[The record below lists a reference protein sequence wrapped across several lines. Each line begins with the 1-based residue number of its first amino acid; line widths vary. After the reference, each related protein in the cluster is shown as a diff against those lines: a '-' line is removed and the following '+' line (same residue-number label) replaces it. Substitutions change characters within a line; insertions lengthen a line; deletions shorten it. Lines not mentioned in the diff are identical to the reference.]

1 MPNRTAMT
9 VHPTALVEEGASL
22 ADGVEVG
29 PFCVVRRGAVL
40 GANVRLGPHVVIEGG
55 TEVGE
60 RTVVG
65 THAVIGGE
73 AQIRNHDARAMRLR
87 IGADTVIREG
97 VTISTGSRG
106 GRGITTIGD
115 RCYLM
120 AGSHV
125 AHDCVVGNDVMLA
138 NGVQLA
144 GHAQVGEGVIMGG
157 LSAVHQFG
165 RIGRYAF
172 VSGLSGAIAD
182 VIPYGAI
189 VGLHGR
195 LHGLNLVGLRR
206 RKVARANIHALRA
219 AYRTIFQTDAGTI
232 HENARRAGKEWPDMP
247 EVQEI
252 VAFILAD
259 AKRPITPAR
268 KRGAARDED

>member
-1 MPNRTAMT
+1 MT

-29 PFCVVRRGAVL
+29 PFCVVGRGAVL
-40 GANVRLGPHVVIEGG
+40 GREVRLGPHVVIEGA
-55 TEVGE
+55 TEIGE
-60 RTVVG
+60 RTVVCAQ
-65 THAVIGGE
+65 AVLGGN
-73 AQIRNHDARAMRLR
+73 AQIRSHDARGMRLR
-87 IGADTVIREG
+87 IGADNTIREG
-97 VTISTGSRG
+97 VTISTGSGG
-106 GRGITTIGD
+106 GRGITLIGD

-125 AHDCVVGNDVMLA
+125 AHDCVVGDDVTLA
-138 NGVQLA
+138 NSVQLA
-144 GHAQVGEGVIMGG
+144 GHAQVGDGVIMGG

-189 VGLHGR
+189 IGTHGR
-195 LHGLNLVGLRR
+195 LYGLNLVGLRR
-206 RKVARANIHALRA
+206 RRVARQNIHALRA
-219 AYRTIFQTDAGTI
+219 AYRLIFQTAGTI
-232 HENARRAGKEWPDMP
+232 HDNARGAGKKWPDMP
-247 EVQEI
+247 EVQEV

-259 AKRPITPAR
+259 AKRPIMPAR
-268 KRGAARDED
+268 KRGATPDQD

>member
-1 MPNRTAMT
+1 MK
-9 VHPTALVEEGASL
+9 VHPTALVEEGARL
-22 ADGVEVG
+22 AEGVEIG

-40 GANVRLGPHVVIEGG
+40 GANVRVEPHVVIEGG
-55 TEVGE
+55 TEIGD
-60 RTVVG
+60 RTVISA
-65 THAVIGGE
+65 HAVIGGD
-73 AQIRNHDARAMRLR
+73 AQIRNHDARGMRLR
-87 IGADTVIREG
+87 IGCDNIIREA

-106 GRGITTIGD
+106 GRGITVIGD

-120 AGSHV
+120 AGCHV
-125 AHDCVVGNDVMLA
+125 AHDCVVGDEVMLA

-144 GHAQVGEGVIMGG
+144 GHVQVGDGVIMGG

-165 RIGRYAF
+165 RIGRHAF

-189 VGLHGR
+189 IGLHGR
-195 LHGLNLVGLRR
+195 LCGLNLVGLRR
-206 RKVARANIHALRA
+206 RKVPRANIHALRA
-219 AYRTIFQTDAGTI
+219 AYRMIFQTQAGTI
-232 HENARRAGKEWPDMP
+232 HDNARRAAEQWPEMP
-247 EVQEI
+247 EVQEV

-268 KRGAARDED
+268 QRGAATDEDG

>member
-1 MPNRTAMT
+1 MAMK

-22 ADGVEVG
+22 ADSVEVG
-29 PFCVVRRGAVL
+29 PFCVVRSGAVL
-40 GANVRLGPHVVIEGG
+40 GANVRLGPHVVIECGSEIG
-55 TEVGE
+55 D
-60 RTVVG
+60 RTIVCA
-65 THAVIGGE
+65 HAVIGGD
-73 AQIRNHDARAMRLR
+73 AQIRNHDARGMRLR
-87 IGADTVIREG
+87 VGCDNVIREA
-97 VTISTGSRG
+97 VTISTGSKG
-106 GRGITTIGD
+106 GRGITLIGD

-125 AHDCVVGNDVMLA
+125 AHDCVVGNEVTLA

-144 GHAQVGEGVIMGG
+144 GHVHVDDGVIMGG

-165 RIGRYAF
+165 RVGRYAF

-189 VGLHGR
+189 IGLHGR

-206 RKVARANIHALRA
+206 RKVPRTNIHALRA
-219 AYRTIFQTDAGTI
+219 AYHLIFESDTGTI
-232 HENARRAGKEWPDMP
+232 HENARRAAEEWPEVP
-247 EVQEI
+247 EVKEV

-268 KRGAARDED
+268 RRGAVPDEA